1 MTASI
6 TTFELGN
13 TYRVAWNLTTA
24 SPTGNFIE
32 MPGAS
37 DRCVHV
43 YPTAAGT
50 FGGATCILEG
60 SNDPRVET
68 DPGNA
73 VWTQLTDP
81 SSTAISFTAAGI
93 EAVNENPL
101 YIRPRLSVP
110 GTAAQVTVQLLNR
123 GTN

>member
-6 TTFELGN
+6 TTFEPGN
-13 TYRVAWNLTTA
+13 TYRDTWTLTTA
-24 SPTGNFIE
+24 NPTGAFLE
-32 MPGAS
+32 RPGAS

-43 YPTAAGT
+43 YGT

-68 DPGNA
+68 DPGSA
-73 VWTQLTDP
+73 VWSPLTDA
-81 SSTAISFTAAGI
+81 STTAISFTAAGI

-101 YIRPRLSVP
+101 YIRPRLSVA
-110 GTAAQVTVQLLNR
+110 GTGATITIQLLSR
-123 GTN
+123 GTK